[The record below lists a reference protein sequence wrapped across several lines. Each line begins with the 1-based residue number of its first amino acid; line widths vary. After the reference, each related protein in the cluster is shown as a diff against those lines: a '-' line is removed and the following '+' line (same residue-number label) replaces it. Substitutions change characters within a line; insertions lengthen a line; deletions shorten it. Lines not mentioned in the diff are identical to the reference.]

1 MRKRLLKTLI
11 ISALTLTMTAS
22 IAFAAPILKKD
33 SHGHD
38 VLVLQQ
44 RLQSLG
50 YKINEVDGVFGNEV
64 YRAVLAFQRDNKLTI
79 NGIVDA
85 KTWNTLKKAALAS
98 TSSTSSTISV
108 NNRTLSASKNKNKKT
123 GAPKVNSSAKEAAP
137 AIITKPATK
146 VPESSPFLDRGN
158 VMSVLASAKKQIGV
172 PYVYGGTTP
181 KGFDCSGFL
190 QYVFAQNGYKIPRLA
205 DDQYTLGKRT
215 NSTSQLEKGDLV
227 FFDTDGTGVSH
238 CGIYLGDNQFIHA
251 SSSKGI
257 RVDDLNNSYWKLR
270 YYGGKHIVK

>member
-85 KTWNTLKKAALAS
+85 KTWNTLKKDALAS
-98 TSSTSSTISV
+98 
-108 NNRTLSASKNKNKKT
+108 KN
-123 GAPKVNSSAKEAAP
+123 
-137 AIITKPATK
+137 
-146 VPESSPFLDRGN
+146 
-158 VMSVLASAKKQIGV
+158 
-172 PYVYGGTTP
+172 
-181 KGFDCSGFL
+181 
-190 QYVFAQNGYKIPRLA
+190 
-205 DDQYTLGKRT
+205 
-215 NSTSQLEKGDLV
+215 
-227 FFDTDGTGVSH
+227 
-238 CGIYLGDNQFIHA
+238 
-251 SSSKGI
+251 
-257 RVDDLNNSYWKLR
+257 
-270 YYGGKHIVK
+270 